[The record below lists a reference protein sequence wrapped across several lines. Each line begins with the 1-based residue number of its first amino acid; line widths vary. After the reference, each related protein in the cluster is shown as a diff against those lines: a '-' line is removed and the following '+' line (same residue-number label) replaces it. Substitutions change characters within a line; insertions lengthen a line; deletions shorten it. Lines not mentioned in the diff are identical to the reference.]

1 MFCLAV
7 SSMLIMI
14 DMDLAPALL
23 CEKSQFLRPMT
34 ISLTARSAL
43 LLDSSRRPSFRTFM
57 NLSMCFMQYWKAV
70 PSLPEGNTEIDFLE
84 HQSENFSL
92 IQPD

>member
-1 MFCLAV
+1 
-7 SSMLIMI
+7 MLIMI
-14 DMDLAPALL
+14 AMDLAPVLL

-43 LLDSSRRPSFRTFM
+43 LLDSSRRLSFRTFM
-57 NLSMCFMQYWKAV
+57 NLSMCFMQYLKAV

-84 HQSENFSL
+84 H
-92 IQPD
+92 

>member
-1 MFCLAV
+1 
-7 SSMLIMI
+7 MLIMI
-14 DMDLAPALL
+14 AMDLAPVLL

-43 LLDSSRRPSFRTFM
+43 LLNSSRRLSFRTFM

-70 PSLPEGNTEIDFLE
+70 PSLPDGNTEIDFLE
-84 HQSENFSL
+84 HQSENFSSRGSNS
-92 IQPD
+92 D